1 MARTQEGCGGYLTI
15 FLSLVLTVLLSL
27 CLALIVSA
35 RESTRRMTAEY
46 VTDIAMNNVLAEYH
60 RELLEQYDL
69 FFVDTSYG
77 TEAASYENTEARLE
91 EYAAYNLGDE
101 GLFLPFLYRDTLKME
116 AEEVNIEELSV
127 ATDQEGKVLRRQ
139 AVEVMREKVGIT
151 YLEKISEWLTVVDA
165 YELDSRDIL
174 AEEKAASEEL
184 MEWDGAILETAAGE
198 KELSVE
204 VPGEEIVSM
213 WESGI
218 LNFVVEDVTELS
230 GRKVG
235 GDAYVSERELL
246 TGTGLPDVTEF
257 GDGWLEQLLFHEYIM
272 KYTGRYGQE
281 KAEGL
286 LQYQTEYILCGH
298 HSDLDNLKSMVYR
311 LLAFR
316 AAADTVYL
324 LSDKEKMNLV
334 QGIASVL
341 AVLLGVPDLDDLFK
355 TILTLVWAMAESMYD
370 VEQLLKGNRIP
381 LLKTKKDWHYDIGAI
396 LDFSW
401 ISGDDEGS
409 GLCYEEYQRIFLC
422 LQSKKTT
429 TLRLMDIMEMDIR
442 QTAGNR
448 YFRMDGCVDSLKA
461 AFQYRTRDEH
471 CYIVTRRYG
480 Y

>member
-1 MARTQEGCGGYLTI
+1 MGRTQEERGGYLTI

-27 CLALIVSA
+27 CLTLIVSA
-35 RESTRRMTAEY
+35 RESTRRMAAEY

-69 FFVDTSYG
+69 FFIDTSYG
-77 TEAASYENTEARLE
+77 TETASYENTGTRLKK
-91 EYAAYNLGDE
+91 YAAYNLGEE

-116 AEEVNIEELSV
+116 MGEVSIEELSV

-139 AVEVMREKVGIT
+139 AVEVMREKFGIT
-151 YLEKISEWLTVVDA
+151 YLEKIGEWMTVVDT

-184 MEWDGAILETAAGE
+184 LEWDGTILETSDGE
-198 KELSVE
+198 TELSVE
-204 VPGEEIVSM
+204 VPGEEIVSI

-218 LNFVVEDVTELS
+218 LNFVVEDVTKLS
-230 GRKVG
+230 GKSAG
-235 GDAYVSERELL
+235 ETAYVSERELL
-246 TGTGLPDVTEF
+246 QGTGLPDVTEF
-257 GDGWLEQLLFHEYIM
+257 ADGWWEQLLFHEYILE
-272 KYTGRYGQE
+272 YTGRYGQE
-281 KAEGL
+281 KTEGL

-298 HSDLDNLKSMVYR
+298 RSDLDNLKDMVYR

-316 AAADTVYL
+316 AASDAAYL
-324 LSDKEKMNLV
+324 QSDEEKMSLV

-341 AVLLGVPDLDDLFK
+341 AVLLGVPDLEDLFQ
-355 TILTLVWAMAESMYD
+355 TILTLVWAMAESIYD

-401 ISGDDEGS
+401 IGGDDKGS
-409 GLCYEEYQRIFLC
+409 GLCYEDYQRIFLC
-422 LQSKKTT
+422 LQNKKTT
-429 TLRLMDIMEMDIR
+429 TLRLMDVMEMDIR

-448 YFRMDGCVDSLKA
+448 FFRMDGCVDSLKA
-461 AFQYRTRDEH
+461 AFSYNTRDEH